1 MYAADN
7 GAESQNYSDS
17 DSDNVEEGGTNSSC
31 ILDDLRELE
40 VICSNEYYNNV
51 NLNFNFCLL
60 L

>member
-1 MYAADN
+1 MHAADN
-7 GAESQNYSDS
+7 GVESQNYSDS
-17 DSDNVEEGGTNSSC
+17 DSDNVKEGGTNSSC